1 MLYRY
6 MIETLGRKDGE
17 ATQDRLREIGLEGW
31 EMVSVL
37 PGTREDPTDTD
48 HLTFFFKRD
57 ASTDIRL

>member
-6 MIETLGRKDGE
+6 MIESLSRKDEDGTIE
-17 ATQDRLREIGLEGW
+17 RLREIGLEGW

-37 PGTREDPTDTD
+37 PGTREDPTDPD

-57 ASTDIRL
+57 ASTDIGL